1 MELMDAVDSYIPT
14 PERAT
19 DKNFLMPV
27 EDVFTITGRGTV
39 ATGRVES
46 GILHVGDEVEIVG
59 LKEEKAKTEALVNQW
74 ISEKLDVTVEEMKK
88 YYSDKGIPVTAFNQA
103 MDVFIYAIDGLDEK
117 KKEINDCNNRLSLI
131 ETEVNEQYRAMS
143 LRIKYMYEDQ
153 TTSLSEVLLSS
164 ANMSEVLNK
173 AEYVQQVYSYDRS
186 KLDEISAT
194 AKEAS
199 DIKTKLENDMKELE
213 DMDAELHDKQA
224 SLYTTIEDLKKERD
238 DIATKLTTAQ
248 QRSARA
254 LASSYYMSYA
264 TTANNDSEVANG
276 IINLAYSFLGTPYAS
291 GGSSPSGFDCS
302 GFTSYLFR
310 QYGINLSR
318 SSSAQAY
325 GGQAVSL
332 SDIQPGDVVCY
343 PGHVGI
349 YIGGGQII
357 HASVPGDVVKIAS
370 MNIMTIT
377 AVRRYW

>member
-1 MELMDAVDSYIPT
+1 MRVTGVIKDYITREVTKKYREKLDSIPNDYQ
-14 PERAT
+14 EDY
-19 DKNFLMPV
+19 DKM
-27 EDVFTITGRGTV
+27 I
-39 ATGRVES
+39 S
-46 GILHVGDEVEIVG
+46 EI
-59 LKEEKAKTEALVNQW
+59 EALVDETNVKARQ
-74 ISEKLDVTVEEMKK
+74 IAEKYGMLKEKNYDIIDYHTYRLGDSER
-88 YYSDKGIPVTAFNQA
+88 SDKR
-103 MDVFIYAIDGLDEK
+103 YAL
-117 KKEINDCNNRLSLI
+117 
-131 ETEVNEQYRAMS
+131 V
-143 LRIKYMYEDQ
+143 
-153 TTSLSEVLLSS
+153 SE
-164 ANMSEVLNK
+164 
-173 AEYVQQVYSYDRS
+173 
-186 KLDEISAT
+186 
-194 AKEAS
+194 
-199 DIKTKLENDMKELE
+199 
-213 DMDAELHDKQA
+213 
-224 SLYTTIEDLKKERD
+224 LKKERD

-254 LASSYYMSYA
+254 LGSYYMSYA

-343 PGHVGI
+343 PGHVGL